1 MYLTASADVD
11 LEQLQ
16 SQLEAATP
24 LCYLHKVSSTAEL
37 SCLLI
42 IYHQSA
48 REEVLGVLRGFN
60 TSRPDF
66 SSLSG
71 NPAENISALKG
82 QVEAGGKEIDRL
94 TEQLKVMAKNANL
107 LKTGSDMVAMQIDDQ
122 NVRQNIFQTQS
133 VFALTG
139 WITADDAGKVKKLLD
154 RYTCYYT
161 LADPQEGDNPP
172 VKLKNN
178 KFVRPYE
185 IITEMYSLPAPKRRR
200 PDRRFDPVLYPVL
213 RHDAGRRGLRPADPG
228 AVPGGPEGRQA
239 G

>member
-1 MYLTASADVD
+1 MWIWNSCRASWR
-11 LEQLQ
+11 Q
-16 SQLEAATP
+16 P
-24 LCYLHKVSSTAEL
+24 LPCAICTRSASTAEL

-107 LKTGSDMVAMQIDDQ
+107 LKTGSDMGRD
-122 NVRQNIFQTQS
+122 
-133 VFALTG
+133 
-139 WITADDAGKVKKLLD
+139 AD
-154 RYTCYYT
+154 RRPRT
-161 LADPQEGDNPP
+161 
-172 VKLKNN
+172 
-178 KFVRPYE
+178 FVRTSSRPRA
-185 IITEMYSLPAPKRRR
+185 SL
-200 PDRRFDPVLYPVL
+200 L
-213 RHDAGRRGLRPADPG
+213 
-228 AVPGGPEGRQA
+228 
-239 G
+239 